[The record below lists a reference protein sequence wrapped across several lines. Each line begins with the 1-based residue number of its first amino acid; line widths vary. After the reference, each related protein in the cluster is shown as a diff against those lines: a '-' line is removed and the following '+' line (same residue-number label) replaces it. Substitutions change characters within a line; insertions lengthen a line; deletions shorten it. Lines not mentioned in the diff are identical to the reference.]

1 MTRELKG
8 IYPAIVTPTDASG
21 NINEDVQ
28 RELIERYI
36 GVGVHGFY
44 VLGGTGEGLFF
55 TVEERKRFLEIT
67 VDQAAGRVGIMVH
80 IGAFQLQDT
89 LELARH
95 AGDSG
100 ADAISSLPN
109 SWFFNIDGDG
119 LVEFY
124 EQISN
129 ACDLPLLAY
138 NIPQRTGVHLSASL
152 MKRLLSIKNLVGLKH
167 ATGDICQMASMID
180 IAKGNITVFMG
191 EDGFLL
197 PALMYG
203 AQGGIGGGYPIMP
216 RYYVD
221 IYNNFLEGNYE
232 KARDIQLKGNKL
244 DAVYDGGAFI
254 AKNMELLR
262 MLGFDCGYGRSPN
275 RRLTDDQAKDFRTA
289 CEEINFPEA
298 FADAW

>member
-21 NINEDVQ
+21 NLNEDVQ
-28 RELIERYI
+28 RELVERYI
-36 GVGVHGFY
+36 GVGVDGFY

-67 VDQAAGRVGIMVH
+67 VDQAAGRVGIMAH

-95 AGDSG
+95 AGDAG

-119 LVEFY
+119 LIDFY

-138 NIPQRTGVHLSASL
+138 NIPQRTGVELSASL
-152 MKRLLSIKNLVGLKH
+152 MKRLLSIKTVVGLKH
-167 ATGDICQMASMID
+167 ATGDICQMQSMID
-180 IAKGNITVFMG
+180 LAKGDITVFMG

-221 IYNNFLEGNYE
+221 IYSNFLAGNYE

-275 RRLTDDQAKDFRTA
+275 RRLTDDQAKDFRKA
-289 CEEINFPEA
+289 CEEINFPDA